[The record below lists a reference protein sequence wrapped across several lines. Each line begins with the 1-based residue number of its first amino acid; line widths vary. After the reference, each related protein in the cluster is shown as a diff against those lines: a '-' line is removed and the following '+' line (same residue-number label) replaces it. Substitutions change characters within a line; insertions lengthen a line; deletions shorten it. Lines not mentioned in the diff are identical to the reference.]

1 MKKVELLEVE
11 VAALLIALDTEIRR
25 AQDETNFWSERAKS
39 RGTIGSGH
47 QAEYWTEQLHML
59 RQLKAKLEREEE

>member
-25 AQDETNFWSERAKS
+25 VQDEVKYWSYHAKEL
-39 RGTIGSGH
+39 GSFGAVH
-47 QAEYWTEQLHML
+47 EADYWTEQLHML
-59 RQLKAKLEREEE
+59 RQIKAKLEREEE

>member
-11 VAALLIALDTEIRR
+11 VAALLVALDAEIRR
-25 AQDETNFWSERAKS
+25 AQDKTNFWSERAKEL
-39 RGTIGSGH
+39 GSFGSVH
-47 QAEYWTEQLHML
+47 EADYWTEHLHML